1 MATPFPEQ
9 LSVFGRS
16 RAQFVRIC
24 TAHCCRVIWIFSK
37 ELTPEGIGNVGL
49 FIAVMND
56 GDVRRLNR
64 MQTECSRPFRPALLR
79 LSAIICPEV

>member
-16 RAQFVRIC
+16 RAQFVRIR

-37 ELTPEGIGNVGL
+37 ELTPEGIGNVAL

-56 GDVRRLNR
+56 GDVGRLDR
-64 MQTECSRPFRPALLR
+64 MQPNAPGPSGR
-79 LSAIICPEV
+79 LC